1 MDLVPNAPLSERES
15 KLSKRVKKIL
25 LEHETFKP
33 IQRRHLKDLEWQPG
47 FRCACVDPRLVDG
60 RYANALNTTGM
71 FALDVRPKQLET
83 HRDCDHHKNF
93 LAKHGGLED

>member
-1 MDLVPNAPLSERES
+1 MDLVPNAPLSARES

-33 IQRRHLKDLEWQPG
+33 IQRRHLEWQP
-47 FRCACVDPRLVDG
+47 CVDPRLVDG
-60 RYANALNTTGM
+60 RYANAFNTTGM
-71 FALDVRPKQLET
+71 FVLDVRPKQLET

-93 LAKHGGLED
+93 LAKYGGLED